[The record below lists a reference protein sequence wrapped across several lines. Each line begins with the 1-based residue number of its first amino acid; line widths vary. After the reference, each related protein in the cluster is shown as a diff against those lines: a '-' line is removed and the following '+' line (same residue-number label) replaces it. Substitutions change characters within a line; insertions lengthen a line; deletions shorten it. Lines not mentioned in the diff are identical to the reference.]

1 MSSTLFPLDVAI
13 GSAFCNRTEERA
25 RLFGNIQSQT
35 HTLIS
40 APRRYGKTSLVA
52 QVLED
57 LNRKKQPVVCIPV
70 DFLLAGTPESA
81 QRYLLDAVAKGLAE
95 LLPIGRHTLQKISSR
110 LSSLKAKVTISS
122 SGVSLEIE
130 PHDKP
135 EKGITDAL
143 MTLDKLAGKEK
154 KSVVVFMDE
163 FQQLGELANN
173 AVLEAAIRHAA
184 QYARHTAYIFT
195 GSNRHLLGMMFDD
208 SVRPLYHMCDRIVL
222 TRIADAEY
230 GKFIQ
235 RAAKK
240 QWGGSFDASTL
251 DAILSKTSCHPYYLN
266 VLCGQLWRQT
276 GPISTQDV
284 AATWREYVASERH
297 RVSTE
302 INSLSNYQ
310 RELLTRLALHPTT
323 HPRSHE
329 YLAGTTIKSGSVSQ
343 LIERLMTQDFV
354 YIDQEA
360 VYRLVDPVIDNT
372 INDIFWNKKRG
383 LTPP

>member
-1 MSSTLFPLDVAI
+1 MPSTLFPLDVAT
-13 GSAFCNRTEERA
+13 GHAFCNRTEERA
-25 RLFGNIQSQT
+25 HLFGNIQSQT

-57 LNRKKQPVVCIPV
+57 LKRKKQPVVCVHI
-70 DFLLAGTPESA
+70 DLLLAGTPESA

-95 LLPIGRHTLQKISSR
+95 LLPVGRHTLQKISSM
-110 LSSLKAKVTISS
+110 LNSLKTKAAVSS
-122 SGVSLEIE
+122 SGISLEIE
-130 PHDKP
+130 PQDKP
-135 EKGITDAL
+135 EKGIADAL
-143 MTLDKLAGKEK
+143 IALDNLAGKEK
-154 KSVVVFMDE
+154 KAVVVFMDE

-184 QYARHTAYIFT
+184 QYARHTSYIFT

-208 SVRPLYHMCDRIVL
+208 SARPLYHMCDRIVL
-222 TRIADAEY
+222 RRIADVEY
-230 GKFIQ
+230 HKFIQ

-240 QWGGSFDASTL
+240 RWGRPFEIP
-251 DAILSKTSCHPYYLN
+251 ILEAVLNKTSRHPYYLN
-266 VLCGQLWRQT
+266 VLCGQLWKQT
-276 GPISTQDV
+276 GPISLQDV
-284 AATWREYVASERH
+284 AALWDGYVASERH
-297 RVSTE
+297 RVSKE

-354 YIDQEA
+354 YIDEKG
-360 VYRLVDPVIDNT
+360 VYRLVDPVIDAT
-372 INDIFWNKKRG
+372 IRGIFSNKKPG
-383 LTPP
+383 VTPL